1 MDDSLFNM
9 LLIEI
14 IDDVFEKKTRK
25 HIQYY
30 DTIQKLWNSNRHNK
44 LLLSKY
50 LLGRLIRESE
60 RIFLKAQDMAKRH
73 CQHCSPQN
81 IEVPKGTV
89 LH

>member
-1 MDDSLFNM
+1 MDDSSFNM

-14 IDDVFEKKTRK
+14 IDNVFEKKTRK

-30 DTIQKLWNSNRHNK
+30 DIIQKLWNSNRYNK

-60 RIFLKAQDMAKRH
+60 RIFIKAQNMAKRH
-73 CQHCSPQN
+73 CSTCNTQDVE
-81 IEVPKGTV
+81 IPKGTV
-89 LH
+89 FH

>member
-1 MDDSLFNM
+1 MDDSSFNM
-9 LLIEI
+9 ILIEI
-14 IDDVFEKKTRK
+14 INDVFKKKTRK

-60 RIFLKAQDMAKRH
+60 RIYIKAQSMAQRY
-73 CQHCSPQN
+73 CPTCSTQN
-81 IEVPKGTV
+81 VEIPKGTV
-89 LH
+89 FH

>member
-1 MDDSLFNM
+1 MDDSSFNM

-14 IDDVFEKKTRK
+14 IDDDFEKKTRK

-60 RIFLKAQDMAKRH
+60 RIFVKAQNMAKRH
-73 CQHCSPQN
+73 CSTCSAQDVE
-81 IEVPKGTV
+81 IPKGTV
-89 LH
+89 FH

>member
-1 MDDSLFNM
+1 MDDSSFNM

-14 IDDVFEKKTRK
+14 IDNVFEKKTRK

-30 DTIQKLWNSNRHNK
+30 DIIQKLWNSNRYNK

-60 RIFLKAQDMAKRH
+60 RIFLKAQNMAERH
-73 CQHCSPQN
+73 CPSCSAKDPE
-81 IEVPKGTV
+81 IPKGTV
-89 LH
+89 FH